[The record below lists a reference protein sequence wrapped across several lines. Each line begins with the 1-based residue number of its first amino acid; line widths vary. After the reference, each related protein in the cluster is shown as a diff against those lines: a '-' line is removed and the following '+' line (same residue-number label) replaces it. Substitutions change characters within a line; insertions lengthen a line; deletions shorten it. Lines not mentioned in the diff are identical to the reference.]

1 MSSARIALTV
11 SLALV
16 AQTGCLSAPTGE
28 EDVGAAQSAEE
39 SDNALSLNALSLNAL
54 SLNALSLNALSLN
67 ALAISAVG
75 ASPLDGDALNP
86 TAAAT
91 IEDPSANGDLARQLL
106 HYAVGCA
113 LNPSQSFTFS
123 YTDATGTL
131 QTVTDQG
138 MLGLYPQWAT
148 QPLTDVGKQQ
158 DISACLAARTNYFGV
173 VVHISVRGSQEVL
186 QETTSPS
193 ELAAYPYVE
202 GAFWGNL
209 FTPTPS
215 LYSCYDGANAAHSD
229 ADMRVCATGYTE
241 PNGQVVPCGM
251 ITLTGSCWE
260 QCDWFD
266 QEGQLYRDCGDSRS
280 HSITIG
286 LQ

>member
-1 MSSARIALTV
+1 MKPTSAALLASFVALT
-11 SLALV
+11 
-16 AQTGCLSAPTGE
+16 GC
-28 EDVGAAQSAEE
+28 AAQVGDEPIGVAEQDAL
-39 SDNALSLNALSLNAL
+39 SYNALSYNALSYNAL
-54 SLNALSLNALSLN
+54 SYNALSYNALSYN
-67 ALAISAVG
+67 ALSYN
-75 ASPLDGDALNP
+75 SLTALQ
-86 TAAAT
+86 
-91 IEDPSANGDLARQLL
+91 DPSPTGDLARQLL
-106 HYAVGCA
+106 SYTVGCA
-113 LNPSQSFTFS
+113 LDPSQSLTFS
-123 YTDATGTL
+123 YTDTTGTL
-131 QTVTDQG
+131 QTVTDDGQ
-138 MLGLYPQWAT
+138 LGLDSSWAT
-148 QPLTDVGKQQ
+148 QPLTDVGTQQ
-158 DISACLAARTNYFGV
+158 DISACLAARTNYFGIT
-173 VVHISVRGSQEVL
+173 VHISVRGEQDVL
-186 QETTSPS
+186 QGSTSPA

-209 FTPTPS
+209 FAPTPS
-215 LYSCYDGANAAHSD
+215 LYSCYDRANAAHSD